1 MDFIFGI
8 FQLII
13 PIIVVFS
20 IFSTIAKTQR
30 TANNKQTRNL
40 GEKQRTSLGADRR
53 MKVGVDSQ
61 ESLLNSINEHQK
73 EFLGGAPMEN
83 KVGSN
88 AQNYQRNYKYDPK
101 AGKKDELQTIKEKQV
116 IQRESDQKKKDMD
129 AAKRDLRYAYDES
142 YGKSSPSAK
151 TAVKTPT
158 LDLVREVKFRRKS
171 LVEGMGNEFLNYG
184 NQFLKAGDEYLN
196 YKPGGLYGNTKQ
208 FDMAKMVM
216 MDATKAKIE
225 EKK

>member
-20 IFSTIAKTQR
+20 IFSTIAKAQKTSSS
-30 TANNKQTRNL
+30 KQTRNL
-40 GEKQRTSLGADRR
+40 GEKPRTSLGADRR
-53 MKVGVDSQ
+53 MKVGEDNQ
-61 ESLLNSINEHQK
+61 ELLLKSINEHQK
-73 EFLGGAPMEN
+73 EFLGGAPMETTPASTS
-83 KVGSN
+83 K
-88 AQNYQRNYKYDPK
+88 QYQRNYEYDPR
-101 AGKKDELQTIKEKQV
+101 AGRKDELQTMKEKQV
-116 IQRESDQKKKDMD
+116 IQRQSEQKQKDLD
-129 AAKRDLRYAYDES
+129 TAKRDSRYAYDDS
-142 YGKSSPSAK
+142 YGKSSPTSK
-151 TAVKTPT
+151 KAVKTPT

-184 NQFLKAGDEYLN
+184 DQFLKAGNEYLN

-208 FDMAKMVM
+208 FDLAKMVM
-216 MDATKAKIE
+216 MDATKAKTE

>member
-20 IFSTIAKTQR
+20 IFSTIAKTQK
-30 TANNKQTRNL
+30 TANSRQPRNL

-61 ESLLNSINEHQK
+61 EALLKTIKDHQK

-83 KVGSN
+83 TAAN
-88 AQNYQRNYKYDPK
+88 NTTNYQRNYKYDPK
-101 AGKKDELQTIKEKQV
+101 AGKREELQTIKEKQV
-116 IQRESDQKKKDMD
+116 IQRESEQKKKDMD
-129 AAKRDLRYAYDES
+129 TAQRDSRYAYDDS
-142 YGKSSPSAK
+142 YGKSSPTAK
-151 TAVKTPT
+151 KAVKTPT

-184 NQFLKAGDEYLN
+184 DQFLKAGNEYLN

-208 FDMAKMVM
+208 FDLAKMVM
-216 MDATKAKIE
+216 MDATKAKTE